1 MERNIF
7 AQLNR
12 WTAESLAK
20 LSPEKSAKPGSLLN
34 SSTFSFR
41 SLLKGK

>member
-7 AQLNR
+7 VQLNR
-12 WTAESLAK
+12 CPAEILAK
-20 LSPEKSAKPGSLLN
+20 LSTEKSAKPGSLLN
-34 SSTFSFR
+34 SSTLSLR